1 MAETPSKAECVRF
14 LMGGR
19 LSGDLIPQPKP
30 SQTKGNHSIHFTV
43 KVLPKNWKRHQEFFL
58 VGFDDAVIETISKKL
73 QLGDLIQV
81 TGDVQKTW
89 HPKSGERVSWI
100 ARSVD
105 VLRSVDSEDYDD
117 PGADVESSEYD
128 DLNF

>member
-1 MAETPSKAECVRF
+1 MV
-14 LMGGR
+14 GR
-19 LSGDLIPQPKP
+19 LSGDLIPQPKLSEKRQP
-30 SQTKGNHSIHFTV
+30 LHPLHRE
-43 KVLPKNWKRHQEFFL
+43 VLPENWKRHQEFFL

-89 HPKSGERVSWI
+89 HPKSGERVSCI
-100 ARSVD
+100 DRSVD